1 MNVFGKS
8 FLILGWNKASFSPNS
23 GLEILDVR
31 IVALRQILCRFVK
44 FYFGFVF
51 LLMIIPNSSVFFQA
65 HFLP

>member
-31 IVALRQILCRFVK
+31 IAALRQILFRFVK
-44 FYFGFVF
+44 FLFWVCVFVG
-51 LLMIIPNSSVFFQA
+51 
-65 HFLP
+65 